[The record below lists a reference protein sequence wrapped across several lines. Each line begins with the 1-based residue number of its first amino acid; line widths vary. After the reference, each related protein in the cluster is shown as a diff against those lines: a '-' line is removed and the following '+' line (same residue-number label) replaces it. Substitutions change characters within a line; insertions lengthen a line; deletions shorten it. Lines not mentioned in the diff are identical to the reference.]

1 MKTITNLYDLAEK
14 ENIPIISF
22 HISNDDVEAL
32 SQCDDDGDCI
42 IAIDNTK
49 IKNEA
54 DLKVKMAHELGHC
67 ETGAFY
73 NRYSPYDEIGRHE
86 YRADK
91 WAVYELIPF
100 DELVIALNKGYNEA
114 WQLAEYFE
122 VPENFIERAFD
133 IYRAKGL
140 L

>member
-42 IAIDNTK
+42 IAIDDTK

-73 NRYSPYDEIGRHE
+73 NRYSSFDEIGKHE

-100 DELVIALNKGYNEA
+100 DELIDVLKKGCNEI
-114 WQLAEYFE
+114 WELAEHFD
-122 VPENFIERAFD
+122 VPESFIERAFD
-133 IYRAKGL
+133 IYRAKGSL
-140 L
+140 

>member
-1 MKTITNLYDLAEK
+1 MKTLTNLYELAEK
-14 ENIPIISF
+14 DDIPIIGF
-22 HISNDDVEAL
+22 HIHNKEVGAL

-42 IAIDNTK
+42 IAIDDTK

-100 DELVIALNKGYNEA
+100 DELVEALEKGYDEA
-114 WQLAEYFE
+114 WQLAEYFDVSE
-122 VPENFIERAFD
+122 DFIDRAFY
-133 IYRAKGL
+133 IYKAKGL

>member
-1 MKTITNLYDLAEK
+1 MKTLTSLYELAEK
-14 ENIPIISF
+14 DNIPIISF
-22 HISNDDVEAL
+22 NIRKENVEAL

-42 IAIDNTK
+42 IAIDDRK

-54 DLKVKMAHELGHC
+54 DLKIKVAHELGHC

-73 NRYSPYDEIGRHE
+73 NLYSPYDEISRHE

-91 WAVYELIPF
+91 WAVYELVPY
-100 DELVIALNKGYNEA
+100 DELIDLLVKGCNEV
-114 WQLAEYFE
+114 WQLAEYFDVSE
-122 VPENFIERAFD
+122 DFIDRAFY
-133 IYRAKGL
+133 IYKAKGL